1 MKMCGILFLE
11 RLRGI
16 EPPSSAWEAGILPMN
31 HSRLHALLYP
41 KGKIKSSCSLAVVD
55 FIRIHIML

>member
-31 HSRLHALLYP
+31 HSRLHGLLYP
-41 KGKIKSSCSLAVVD
+41 RGLIKSSKNYLLFTFSG
-55 FIRIHIML
+55 FISC